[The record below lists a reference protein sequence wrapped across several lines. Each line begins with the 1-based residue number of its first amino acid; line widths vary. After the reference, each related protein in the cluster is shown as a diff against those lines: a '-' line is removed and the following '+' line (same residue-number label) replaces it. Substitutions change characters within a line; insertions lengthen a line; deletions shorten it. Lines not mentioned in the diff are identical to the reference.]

1 VAQRAVVTLK
11 RSPVALPLATGVL
24 IALALVLSVRR
35 WRTVAQLGIGIAITM
50 LLGHAAID
58 RVLDIVQSRVDVA
71 IADRGSTPAAA
82 TTGPILEAA
91 TRGLPSL
98 TGLLVALGLVLAVV
112 GSLMGTSATAVRVRA
127 WVMRPVAY
135 R

>member
-1 VAQRAVVTLK
+1 MAQRAVVTLK

-35 WRTVAQLGIGIAITM
+35 WRTVAQLGIAITM

-127 WVMRPVAY
+127 WAMRPVAY